1 MTTES
6 NTIEQ
11 KREKALADAKMYM
24 ANDWELKEETPEYFL
39 LTRSKATFTKHL
51 IIFFFT
57 CWTFGFV
64 NLLYHFM
71 AKEKKKIVK

>member
-6 NTIEQ
+6 QSIDQ

-39 LTRSKATFTKHL
+39 LTRNKATFTKHL
-51 IIFFFT
+51 IIFLFT
-57 CWTFGFV
+57 WWSAGLV

-71 AKEKKKIVK
+71 SKEKKKIVK